1 MNFAK
6 ILRGYSSFFIQI
18 RIDRIVIFII
28 HNSSFIIKKMNYTK
42 HTLQKI
48 EELFEELK
56 YVIRYEK
63 GSFQSGYC
71 LVENRNIAVV
81 NKFFETESRIN
92 TLIDILD
99 RIEVNT
105 EGLSEKALKT
115 LKEVRKKKLGMEMI
129 EVVEEDVKPEN
140 S

>member
-1 MNFAK
+1 
-6 ILRGYSSFFIQI
+6 
-18 RIDRIVIFII
+18 
-28 HNSSFIIKKMNYTK
+28 MNYTK

-115 LKEVRKKKLGMEMI
+115 LKEVRKKKSES
-129 EVVEEDVKPEN
+129 EVEEEVIQN
-140 S
+140 